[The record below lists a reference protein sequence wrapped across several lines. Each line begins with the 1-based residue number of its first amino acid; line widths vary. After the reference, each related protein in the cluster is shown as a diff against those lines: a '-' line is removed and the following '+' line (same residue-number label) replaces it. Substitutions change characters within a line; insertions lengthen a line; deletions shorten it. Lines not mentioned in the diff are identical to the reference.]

1 MKDLTSIDEKDLQ
14 YIEHN
19 WKKVPLPILAEKFSM
34 TVLELTSLLR
44 QKGIVTDIQPWE
56 LEYINENIDRIPASE
71 IEKELSLTHNQLSL
85 ILYNVLGK
93 KRRKS
98 ANEMSLTD
106 ATSRTKWLIEE
117 KLHFD
122 VDDFLPRNIQRKH
135 FLDSDLY
142 ECLRFAET
150 EKKKDSIYKNFT
162 AIAFLV
168 CQTYPHKFRPFQFSG
183 SKTNEYFRGPGGR
196 KNLINAAR
204 WVIEKKMEHKPE
216 LLAEI
221 SKNKY
226 FFRSKDLQFFGI
238 GSHWFRI
245 HFSSRDKF
253 VSAILKEYQI
263 VMDKSKG
270 GTTRKLR
277 EILTESGRHLE
288 KCEVPGCYFDDEF
301 GVDIHHIVPRSASN
315 QVRID
320 INCIENL
327 VVLCPN
333 HHRIA
338 EKFDWQNKLN
348 LRNCPTWMGTILR
361 FISEKEEISK
371 QNDEKEVKAQVV
383 N

>member
-1 MKDLTSIDEKDLQ
+1 MKDLTSIDEKGLQ

-56 LEYINENIDRIPASE
+56 LEYINENIDRTPASE

-122 VDDFLPRNIQRKH
+122 VDDFLPRNIQRMH
-135 FLDSDLY
+135 FLDNDLY
-142 ECLRFAET
+142 DCLRFAET

-183 SKTNEYFRGPGGR
+183 SKTNEYFRGSGGR

-226 FFRSKDLQFFGI
+226 FLRSKDLQFFGI

-263 VMDKSKG
+263 FMNKSKS

-315 QVRID
+315 QVRIN

-371 QNDEKEVKAQVV
+371 QNDEKEVKTQVV